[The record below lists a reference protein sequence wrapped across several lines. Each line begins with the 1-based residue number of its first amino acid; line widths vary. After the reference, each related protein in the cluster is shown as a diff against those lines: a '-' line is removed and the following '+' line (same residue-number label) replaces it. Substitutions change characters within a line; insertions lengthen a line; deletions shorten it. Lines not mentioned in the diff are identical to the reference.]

1 MQEIGPVNVFT
12 FGIEILNFLFEL
24 RPDVKWLQ
32 PTGDVFDLPMYYKF
46 YFSKKKKKKVFNFM
60 YIHIQK

>member
-1 MQEIGPVNVFT
+1 MQEIGPVIVFT

-32 PTGDVFDLPMYYKF
+32 PTGDVFDLPMYY
-46 YFSKKKKKKVFNFM
+46 
-60 YIHIQK
+60 